1 MVEPMPRLH
10 ASPLFR
16 EPDLQLS
23 RVTCDGHDG
32 PRLKEECS
40 DGDGLVLALHGRFQF
55 RDAATR
61 AVVGPGVG
69 LRMCAHR
76 PCEIS
81 HPHGGGDACLSVR
94 GTWVSRWMDP
104 DTRTFAVSAEA
115 YVKLQ
120 AVLARVAHRAP
131 VERLQVDVA
140 HRAPVERLEVE
151 EALCAVVAPPLAPAR
166 GDALS
171 ARERHIAGTIAHEVA
186 LRFDERLSLE
196 ALARDAGVSVFHACR
211 VFRRVMGTGIHQH
224 QQEARLR
231 HALALLL
238 DTRLPLAEVALE
250 AGFANQGHLG
260 NAFMRRYGR
269 TPGATRKGPRPR
281 GA

>member
-1 MVEPMPRLH
+1 MPRLH
-10 ASPLFR
+10 ASLLFS

-32 PRLKEECS
+32 PRLKEECAE
-40 DGDGLVLALHGRFQF
+40 GERLVLALHGRFQF
-55 RDAATR
+55 RDATTR

-69 LRMCAHR
+69 LLMRPGQ

-94 GTWVSRWMDP
+94 GAWVRRWMDP
-104 DTRTFAVSAEA
+104 GATTFAVSAEA
-115 YVKLQ
+115 YVRLQ
-120 AVLARVAHRAP
+120 AVLARVARREP
-131 VERLQVDVA
+131 VERVQ
-140 HRAPVERLEVE
+140 VE
-151 EALCAVVAPPLAPAR
+151 EALCLTVARPKR
-166 GDALS
+166 GGAMK
-171 ARERHIAGTIAHEVA
+171 AREREVAEAIAHALA
-186 LRFDERLSLE
+186 LRFDERVSLE
-196 ALARDAGVSVFHACR
+196 ELARGAGVSVFHACR

-224 QQEARLR
+224 QQEVRLR

-269 TPGATRKGPRPR
+269 TPGATRKGQLPRS
-281 GA
+281 A

>member
-1 MVEPMPRLH
+1 MPRLH
-10 ASPLFR
+10 ASLLLS

-32 PRLKEECS
+32 PRLEEEAAE
-40 DGDGLVLALHGRFQF
+40 GERLVLALHGRFQF
-55 RDAATR
+55 RDARTR

-69 LRMCAHR
+69 LLMRSHQ

-94 GTWVSRWMDP
+94 GTWVRRWMDP
-104 DTRTFAVSAEA
+104 GAATFSVSAEA
-115 YVKLQ
+115 YVSLQ
-120 AVLARVAHRAP
+120 AVLARVARRES
-131 VERLQVDVA
+131 VERI
-140 HRAPVERLEVE
+140 EVE
-151 EALCAVVAPPLAPAR
+151 EALSLAVAPSTHPEGATAP
-166 GDALS
+166 S
-171 ARERHIAGTIAHEVA
+171 PRERTIAEAIAHEVA
-186 LRFDERLSLE
+186 LRFDSRVTLEELS
-196 ALARDAGVSVFHACR
+196 RSAGVSVFHASR

-224 QQEARLR
+224 QQEVRLR

-260 NAFMRRYGR
+260 NAFRLRYGR
-269 TPGATRKGPRPR
+269 TPGTLRREQVR
-281 GA
+281 RSS

>member
-1 MVEPMPRLH
+1 MPRLH
-10 ASPLFR
+10 ASPLLR

-32 PRLKEECS
+32 PRLQEECS
-40 DGDGLVLALHGRFQF
+40 DGEGLVLALHGRFQF
-55 RDAATR
+55 RDATTR

-69 LRMCAHR
+69 LRTRAHQ

-94 GTWVSRWMDP
+94 GPWVFRWMDP
-104 DTRTFAVSAEA
+104 DTRTFPVSAEA
-115 YVKLQ
+115 YVRLQ
-120 AVLARVAHRAP
+120 AVLARVARQEP
-131 VERLQVDVA
+131 VERLQ
-140 HRAPVERLEVE
+140 VE
-151 EALCAVVAPPLAPAR
+151 EALCAVVSPPTRPER
-166 GDALS
+166 GDAPNT
-171 ARERHIAGTIAHEVA
+171 REQTIAGTIAHSVA

-196 ALARDAGVSVFHACR
+196 ALARGAGVSVFHACR
-211 VFRRVMGTGIHQH
+211 VFRRVMGTGVHQH
-224 QQEARLR
+224 QQEVRLR

-269 TPGATRKGPRPR
+269 TPGATRKGLPPLSP
-281 GA
+281 

>member
-1 MVEPMPRLH
+1 MPRLH
-10 ASPLFR
+10 AFPLLR

-32 PRLKEECS
+32 PRIKEESS
-40 DGDGLVLALHGRFQF
+40 DSEGLVLALHGRFQF
-55 RDAATR
+55 RDATTR

-69 LRMCAHR
+69 LRMRAHQPR
-76 PCEIS
+76 EIS

-94 GTWVSRWMDP
+94 GAWVFRWMDP
-104 DTRTFAVSAEA
+104 AVRTFPVSAEA
-115 YVKLQ
+115 YVRLQ
-120 AVLARVAHRAP
+120 GVLARVARREP
-131 VERLQVDVA
+131 VERLQ
-140 HRAPVERLEVE
+140 VE
-151 EALCAVVAPPLAPAR
+151 EALCAVVAPPVKPAR
-166 GDALS
+166 GATPS
-171 ARERHIAGTIAHEVA
+171 ARERELAGTIAHELA

-196 ALARDAGVSVFHACR
+196 ELARQAGVSVFHACR
-211 VFRRVMGTGIHQH
+211 VFRRVMGLGIHQH
-224 QQEARLR
+224 QQEVRLR

-269 TPGATRKGPRPR
+269 TPGATRKGLLPR